1 MEIASGPFE
10 RRVGISMKFD
20 KERVSAHV
28 RDGFLTVTL
37 PKRSEGPK
45 AVRVSHDE

>member
-1 MEIASGPFE
+1 MGGAHHLESG
-10 RRVGISMKFD
+10 
-20 KERVSAHV
+20 ERVSAHV